1 MHDLFVETRMI
12 IDAENSADGAGNRTN
27 RARPTTAN
35 GGDVADLVHGSAEA
49 ELWERWKNG
58 KSGTPL
64 HLIRL
69 KGVPPIS

>member
-1 MHDLFVETRMI
+1 MVPVT
-12 IDAENSADGAGNRTN
+12 APTAPT
-27 RARPTTAN
+27 PTTAN

-64 HLIRL
+64 HLIPL
-69 KGVPPIS
+69 KGVPPIKLNPPPR